1 MLKISFN
8 KIYIFLV
15 IMVII
20 PLTTACT
27 EGKVDTVSEAQ
38 AQEINLAVEYNTH
51 AACAFV
57 AQENGQLAQEGSF
70 DVYATGV
77 ALAGSLSKGEVDAAY
92 ICLVPA
98 ITAYANGNVPIKI
111 VCGTHK
117 YGYGLIANTETIKNV
132 RDLEK
137 EEIKIGCV
145 REGGTADVFL
155 HKIIETYGLDQEKVM
170 ANVLR
175 MNPAKLVM
183 AIKTNQ
189 VDVIVDPEHFASMA
203 AENEG
208 LEMIVKAQ
216 DVWLNMQGSVL
227 VVTEDYLKKNPEEV
241 KKLYKVT
248 EQASQFINE
257 HPREAAEKVA
267 NRLNLFENSL
277 DINLIKIADGGDDF
291 AVKNSM
297 IEKSMSNLEY
307 SISLDKAMVQEIID
321 YVHKIGY
328 IKESFP
334 AEDIILDQSFLE

>member
-137 EEIKIGCV
+137 
-145 REGGTADVFL
+145 
-155 HKIIETYGLDQEKVM
+155 
-170 ANVLR
+170 
-175 MNPAKLVM
+175 
-183 AIKTNQ
+183 
-189 VDVIVDPEHFASMA
+189 
-203 AENEG
+203 
-208 LEMIVKAQ
+208 
-216 DVWLNMQGSVL
+216 
-227 VVTEDYLKKNPEEV
+227 KK
-241 KKLYKVT
+241 
-248 EQASQFINE
+248 
-257 HPREAAEKVA
+257 
-267 NRLNLFENSL
+267 
-277 DINLIKIADGGDDF
+277 
-291 AVKNSM
+291 
-297 IEKSMSNLEY
+297 
-307 SISLDKAMVQEIID
+307 
-321 YVHKIGY
+321 
-328 IKESFP
+328 
-334 AEDIILDQSFLE
+334 